1 MRRLIINADD
11 FGLTSGVN
19 RGIVDAHARG
29 IVTSATLMAASDRF
43 QEAAALSAQTPRLS
57 VGCHVLL
64 VDGAPMLNP
73 AGVSTLLADS
83 AHKFRESLTA
93 FAIGAT
99 TGRLDSD
106 QIEAEVSAQIRKLQA
121 AGINVSHVDSHKHT
135 HMFPVVFKAVIWAA
149 AKCGVPAIRNPFEP
163 LIFARNGH
171 WKRRL
176 QLGILRRYQSAF
188 RQELRRAGMVTPDG
202 CIGIASTGSL
212 TLETFRTIIQN
223 LPEGTWEF
231 VTHPGYNDH
240 DLDKIKTRLRASR
253 EKELEIL
260 TFPDAREML
269 RQSGI
274 QLISFRELVQA

>member
-1 MRRLIINADD
+1 
-11 FGLTSGVN
+11 
-19 RGIVDAHARG
+19 
-29 IVTSATLMAASDRF
+29 
-43 QEAAALSAQTPRLS
+43 
-57 VGCHVLL
+57 
-64 VDGAPMLNP
+64 MLNP
-73 AGVSTLLADS
+73 TEVSTLVADS
-83 AHKFRESLTA
+83 AHRFRESLAA

-121 AGINVSHVDSHKHT
+121 AGIIVSHVDSHKHT
-135 HMFPVVFKAVIWAA
+135 HVFPVVFKAMISAA
-149 AKCGVPAIRNPFEP
+149 AKCGVRAIRNPFEP

-188 RQELRRAGMVTPDG
+188 RQELLRAGMVTPDG